1 MTNDNRDVTTGRW
14 VLTEIPKKCES
25 IFVRLTEQ
33 DKKAIESA
41 ARVEREPISVYCLR
55 ATLARVKRDAAA
67 RALDRET
74 SCDAE
79 GTS

>member
-41 ARVEREPISVYCLR
+41 ARVEREP
-55 ATLARVKRDAAA
+55 K
-67 RALDRET
+67 
-74 SCDAE
+74 CDL
-79 GTS
+79 